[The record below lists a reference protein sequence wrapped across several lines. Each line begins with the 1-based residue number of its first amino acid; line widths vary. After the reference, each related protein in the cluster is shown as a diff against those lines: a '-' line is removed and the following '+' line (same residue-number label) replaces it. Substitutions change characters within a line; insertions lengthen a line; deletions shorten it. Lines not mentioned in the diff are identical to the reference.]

1 MNANVADMLNRVRQ
15 PFNVNALAQAAAL
28 AALADT
34 GYVDESRALNRAGMR
49 LLEDGVRALGLDF
62 VPSHGNFILVRVGD
76 AGVVYQRLLQ
86 QGVIVRPVANYGLPE
101 FLRITVGLPAE
112 NRRFLDALASAL
124 AR

>member
-1 MNANVADMLNRVRQ
+1 MLNRVRQ

-34 GYVDESRALNRAGMR
+34 AYVDESRALNRSGMR
-49 LLEDGVRALGLDF
+49 QLEDGVRALGLPF
-62 VPSHGNFILVRVGD
+62 VPSHANFLLIRVGD
-76 AGVVYQRLLQ
+76 AAAVYQRLLK

-101 FLRITVGLPAE
+101 FLRVTVGLPGE
-112 NRRFLDALASAL
+112 NRRFIDALAAAL